1 MPVIRNNLSFGHWQG
16 CSVYRCVCV
25 YCLKYATTMI
35 VWNRRLTSFL
45 GTVSLNQAIARQL
58 NLIEEHAVRLR
69 PVELGRS
76 FGSLEIWVAR
86 GDSEMACSENT
97 IPLERIQ
104 RCIEGT
110 QHVSLEGVGFSCQ
123 VVTNQGVGF
132 AIERCND
139 GTVPGELH
147 PSAEDE

>member
-1 MPVIRNNLSFGHWQG
+1 M
-16 CSVYRCVCV
+16 
-25 YCLKYATTMI
+25 
-35 VWNRRLTSFL
+35 SFL

-76 FGSLEIWVAR
+76 FGSLEIWVAP
-86 GDSEMACSENT
+86 GDSEVACSENT
-97 IPLERIQ
+97 IALERMQ
-104 RCIEGT
+104 RYVEGT
-110 QHVSLEGVGFSCQ
+110 EHVSLKEVGFSCQ

-139 GTVPGELH
+139 GTVRG
-147 PSAEDE
+147 DE